1 MSHYKKYA
9 TFYLLFTGL
18 AVTCG
23 ILCTDLNHIKKEQ
36 MSAVTLGS
44 EEAGGSG
51 IFHRT
56 VGNII

>member
-1 MSHYKKYA
+1 MSHRKQYA
-9 TFYLLFTGL
+9 NFHFLFTGL

-36 MSAVTLGS
+36 MPAVTFGS
-44 EEAGGSG
+44 EEASGSG
-51 IFHRT
+51 FFHRT